1 MLQYAQKLSNAEVP
15 ESIRQSILAERSRQT
30 ATGVKVH
37 FTHQRNRICT
47 SITCDFTTQG
57 VLADYRAAQ
66 ALAEAE
72 SQAVAQHRQ
81 QVLTRMVEGAK
92 VQHVEQV
99 KSPVCVLLC

>member
-1 MLQYAQKLSNAEVP
+1 M
-15 ESIRQSILAERSRQT
+15 
-30 ATGVKVH
+30 
-37 FTHQRNRICT
+37 
-47 SITCDFTTQG
+47 QG

-92 VQHVEQV
+92 VQHVEEV
-99 KSPVCVLLC
+99 KKPCL